1 MALGTLPFSQR
12 IKQSKKLFKF
22 YWAGQILR
30 NMARIAEGLKH
41 FIRRGIVQY
50 LVAPFSILLEEL
62 DQESEDFKKEGS
74 MVRK

>member
-1 MALGTLPFSQR
+1 
-12 IKQSKKLFKF
+12 
-22 YWAGQILR
+22 
-30 NMARIAEGLKH
+30 MARIVEGLKH

-50 LVAPFSILLEEL
+50 SVAPFSILLEEL